1 MKIYLASD
9 HAGFPLKE
17 KLKMFLAESGYEVF
31 DAGAYQ
37 YDESDDYPDFVVS
50 AAKLVAGD
58 PGSKGIV
65 LGGSGQ
71 GEAIAANRVAGV
83 RAIVYYGPPC
93 LRAGEA
99 GGSLDIVKLSREHN
113 NANILSLAARFMNE
127 EEAKEAVMLFL
138 ETSFSEDARHQRR
151 IKKIDELGEGAN
163 MPHGSLSSN
172 L

>member
-65 LGGSGQ
+65 LGG
-71 GEAIAANRVAGV
+71 IRP
-83 RAIVYYGPPC
+83 R
-93 LRAGEA
+93 
-99 GGSLDIVKLSREHN
+99 
-113 NANILSLAARFMNE
+113 
-127 EEAKEAVMLFL
+127 
-138 ETSFSEDARHQRR
+138 
-151 IKKIDELGEGAN
+151 
-163 MPHGSLSSN
+163 
-172 L
+172 